1 MSNPLLDRAKSN
13 NIKKLNEAT
22 AVEKDTKNVIENN
35 IENNIISNVDIA
47 NTKTPRDEIVESI
60 KLTNRKLRKRINV
73 SMNEDI
79 FHKLITVA
87 NGRSVSAVM
96 EKILM
101 DAMKDT
107 VVDKEIVDI
116 YIDTMKTKGQRR
128 S

>member
-1 MSNPLLDRAKSN
+1 MNNPFLDRAKSN
-13 NIKKLNEAT
+13 NIKKLNETT
-22 AVEKDTKNVIENN
+22 AIEKDVKNVVENN
-35 IENNIISNVDIA
+35 IENDVEVA
-47 NTKTPRDEIVESI
+47 TTKTSRDEVVESI
-60 KLTNRKLRKRINV
+60 KVSNRKVRKRINV

-101 DAMKDT
+101 DAVKDT

-116 YIDTMKTKGQRR
+116 YVDTMKTKGQKK